1 MEHLFVNSTDLFQ
14 QSMLDRYLD
23 FPNECFKNGEYKV
36 IDKPLF
42 SEFLLLYFIE
52 PKLIIKWLP
61 ARYFTWWTNGI
72 KSCREQISKKFSIDV
87 LKEKI

>member
-14 QSMLDRYLD
+14 QSMLNRYLD

-52 PKLIIKWLP
+52 PKLKIKMI
-61 ARYFTWWTNGI
+61 A
-72 KSCREQISKKFSIDV
+72 SQIFYMMD
-87 LKEKI
+87 

>member
-23 FPNECFKNGEYKV
+23 FPNECFKSGEYKV

-52 PKLIIKWLP
+52 LKLKIKMI
-61 ARYFTWWTNGI
+61 A
-72 KSCREQISKKFSIDV
+72 SQIF
-87 LKEKI
+87 

>member
-42 SEFLLLYFIE
+42 SEFL
-52 PKLIIKWLP
+52 
-61 ARYFTWWTNGI
+61 
-72 KSCREQISKKFSIDV
+72 
-87 LKEKI
+87 

>member
-1 MEHLFVNSTDLFQ
+1 MLHVILKEVWYEHLFVNSTDLFQ

-42 SEFLLLYFIE
+42 SEFL
-52 PKLIIKWLP
+52 
-61 ARYFTWWTNGI
+61 
-72 KSCREQISKKFSIDV
+72 
-87 LKEKI
+87 